1 MNPSQCKQFEIE
13 IVDDILGN
21 LPLKRAQALQYHL
34 AECSSCQKLYGEWSE
49 LLKDGTRVHPSAQL
63 YKRLRKHFIHRQ
75 ASRKTLQTSASTIWG
90 AASVALIGMLI
101 LALVTIQGR
110 QPLDSWEKPPVG
122 AKDIPSF
129 VAEDIPHF
137 VTDDT
142 DTVQYLIDPQK
153 GRLTSIN
160 GIIWVNSNRDELYC
174 FVQNLED
181 NAHYDY
187 QIWLIKP
194 VKRENGGLLRI
205 IDQYGELYLRQ
216 KNIQEIQQ
224 ISISQEPK
232 GGSLYPTTDDTI
244 LVDFNLQ

>member
-1 MNPSQCKQFEIE
+1 MNSSQCKQFEIE

-21 LPLKRAQALQYHL
+21 LSSKRSQALQDHL
-34 AECSSCQKLYGEWSE
+34 AQCSSCKKLYGEWSE
-49 LLKDGTRVHPSAQL
+49 LLKDDISVHPSSQL
-63 YKRLRKHFIHRQ
+63 YKRLQKNFLHRRAGRKP
-75 ASRKTLQTSASTIWG
+75 LQPSAIWG

-110 QPLDSWEKPPVG
+110 QPLDSWEQPPVG
-122 AKDIPSF
+122 TKDIPSF
-129 VAEDIPHF
+129 VAEDMPRF

-142 DTVQYLIDPQK
+142 ETVQYLIAPQK
-153 GRLTSIN
+153 GWLSSIN

-181 NAHYDY
+181 NGYYDY

-194 VKRENGGLLRI
+194 VKRENGGLLHI
-205 IDQYGELYLRQ
+205 MDQYGELYLHK
-216 KNIQEIQQ
+216 KNIQAVQQ

-232 GGSLYPTTDDTI
+232 GGSLHPTTDDTI
-244 LVDFNLQ
+244 LVDLNH

>member
-1 MNPSQCKQFEIE
+1 MNSSQCKQFEIE

-21 LPLKRAQALQYHL
+21 LSLKRAQALQDHL
-34 AECSSCQKLYGEWSE
+34 AQCSSCRKLYGEWSE
-49 LLKDGTRVHPSAQL
+49 LLKDDTNVHPSARL
-63 YKRLRKHFIHRQ
+63 YKRLRKNFQHKR
-75 ASRKTLQTSASTIWG
+75 AKRKLLQPSAIWG
-90 AASVALIGMLI
+90 AASVALLGMLM
-101 LALVTIQGR
+101 LALATIQGQ
-110 QPLDSWEKPPVG
+110 QPLDSWEQPPIGV
-122 AKDIPSF
+122 KDIPSF
-129 VAEDIPHF
+129 VAEDMPRF

-142 DTVQYLIDPQK
+142 ETVEYLIAPQK
-153 GRLTSIN
+153 GRFSSIS
-160 GIIWVNSNRDELYC
+160 GIIWINSNRDELYC

-181 NAHYDY
+181 NAYYDY

-205 IDQYGELYLRQ
+205 MDQYGELYLQQ

>member
-1 MNPSQCKQFEIE
+1 MNSSQCKQFEIE

-21 LPLKRAQALQYHL
+21 LSSKRAQALQDHL
-34 AECSSCQKLYGEWSE
+34 AQCSSCRKLYGEWSE
-49 LLKDGTRVHPSAQL
+49 LLKDNTRVHPSVQL
-63 YKRLRKHFIHRQ
+63 YKSLRKYYMHRQ
-75 ASRKTLQTSASTIWG
+75 ANRKTLQTSASTIWG

-110 QPLDSWEKPPVG
+110 QPSDSWEQPPVG

-129 VAEDIPHF
+129 VAEDMPHF
-137 VTDDT
+137 VTYDT

-153 GRLTSIN
+153 GRLSSIN

-181 NAHYDY
+181 NAYYDY

-194 VKRENGGLLRI
+194 VRRENGGLLRI
-205 IDQYGELYLRQ
+205 MDQYGELYLHQ

-244 LVDFNLQ
+244 LVDFNQ

>member
-1 MNPSQCKQFEIE
+1 
-13 IVDDILGN
+13 
-21 LPLKRAQALQYHL
+21 
-34 AECSSCQKLYGEWSE
+34 
-49 LLKDGTRVHPSAQL
+49 
-63 YKRLRKHFIHRQ
+63 
-75 ASRKTLQTSASTIWG
+75 
-90 AASVALIGMLI
+90 MLI

-110 QPLDSWEKPPVG
+110 QPSDSWEQPPVG

-129 VAEDIPHF
+129 VAEDMPHF
-137 VTDDT
+137 VTYDT

-153 GRLTSIN
+153 GRLSSIN

-181 NAHYDY
+181 NAYYDY

-194 VKRENGGLLRI
+194 VRRENGGLLRI
-205 IDQYGELYLRQ
+205 MDQYGELYLHQ

-244 LVDFNLQ
+244 LVDFNH

>member
-1 MNPSQCKQFEIE
+1 MNSSQCQQFEIE

-21 LPLKRAQALQYHL
+21 LSSKRAQALQDHL
-34 AECSSCQKLYGEWSE
+34 AQCSSCRKLYGEWSE
-49 LLKDGTRVHPSAQL
+49 LLKDDIRVSPSAQL
-63 YKRLRKHFIHRQ
+63 YKRLRKYYMRRQ
-75 ASRKTLQTSASTIWG
+75 ANRKTLQTSASTIWG

-110 QPLDSWEKPPVG
+110 QPLDSLEQPPVG
-122 AKDIPSF
+122 TKNIPSF
-129 VAEDIPHF
+129 VAEDMPRF

-142 DTVQYLIDPQK
+142 ETVEYLIEPQK
-153 GRLTSIN
+153 GRLSSIN

-181 NAHYDY
+181 NGYYDY

-205 IDQYGELYLRQ
+205 MDQYGELYLHQ

-244 LVDFNLQ
+244 LVDFNH